1 MAVVV
6 LSPLLLNLVAL
17 GAPMVSTANA
27 TTIANDG
34 TRNIDFNDDW
44 QFYLATRTPTVNT
57 GGVKNGLQDP
67 VGAPNTAEIINP
79 AFDASSWRT
88 VNVPHDWSIEGQKV
102 SSSSNSQG
110 YLEGGLGW
118 YRKNF
123 VLPDTMSD
131 KKIAIDF
138 EGVYTDSIVYVN
150 GNMIGEYPS
159 GYTGFSYDI
168 TPYLTYGD
176 DSPNIIVV
184 KVQNMSPTGRWYT
197 GSGITRPVHLVVTDK
212 TRFLRNGIT
221 YTTPDLESAY
231 NADHSANVVVS
242 ADLYSEASNGVAQIR
257 TSVIDAN
264 GNVVSTNTSDPVD
277 YNPST
282 KLTLND
288 SLQVPNVHLWS
299 TNDPY
304 LYTIR
309 TELITEING
318 GTGPHVVDAMDTSY
332 GFRWIKLAH
341 VDTTNANTIANSGG
355 FYLNGVYTKLQGV
368 DLHHDDGS
376 LGAADNLDAA
386 MRKFKILKDMGVN
399 AYRTSH
405 NPPSKQVITA
415 CERLGIVVIQ
425 EAFDGWGAA
434 KATYDFGNWFL
445 TNLPDEWKGSIVA
458 PVPTTSGAQ
467 YMWSD
472 WVIQEMVNR
481 DKNSPS
487 IIMWSLGNEVRGA
500 GTKPAWMDTQSMYGV
515 SAFNEYSESI
525 RLMRDVQALDPTR
538 PIVMGGDQERTPP
551 STTSSPWGLINNTL
565 SGYGL
570 NYNTAQSVDVLM
582 TRFPNTSFFESESSS
597 QTSARG
603 VYQDPTLVN
612 TGVNQ
617 TPGSRGTSSYD
628 NNFASW
634 TMGNEYGL
642 KKDRDRKAFIGQF
655 IWSGFDYIG
664 EPTPYSI
671 YPVGVSSFGAIDTAG
686 FPKDSFYLFK
696 SQWNSQPMAHI
707 LPMNWTNWRQGET
720 VDVWVNTNQQ
730 SAELFLNGVSLG
742 RKSFDIKTTNYGK
755 QYYETTEATQDDKLN
770 TSSTNTGGYLSPNG
784 SSGKLHF
791 TWKVPF
797 TPGTL
802 EVKTYANTTSNVV
815 TATDVVKT
823 AGQAYTVSMTPDK
836 NVITADGR
844 SLSYIEADIV
854 DKDGNIVPD
863 AGNLVKFDVTGG
875 AIVGVD
881 NGKQESNELYKW
893 GNVERNTHSERSAY
907 NGKVLVIVQ
916 SNKGHMGPITVHA
929 SFDGSLPA
937 QATVFAQA
945 ANATGNAGIL
955 PLNVSVM
962 KDSTVNLP
970 SNVTVVHADGTT
982 SQSSVNW
989 TNVPSTNVVGAFKAT
1004 AQVGGLQAVANVNVY
1019 DFANASVNLSVAT
1032 GDIPVLPAHVK
1043 VNFTNGLSISKPVVW
1058 PSLTLSQVQA
1068 SGTITVEGQIADLT
1082 HKAIATINVS
1092 NNFTPNVNLAASV
1105 AGTGSQDTVS
1115 ETGPIATATFTNGS
1129 SYPNLMLD
1137 GNKTSGGWTNKYSIA
1152 ATANL
1157 PAVNK
1162 TRPYE
1167 FVQVNWPQLNTFSS
1181 IKLYFTTGGTAPT
1194 TNLPKSLDVQYWDG
1208 LHWVSA
1214 GNQNVIWATASNQ
1227 ASAVT
1232 FDMVTTTKI
1241 RIGMEN
1247 ATPYSANT
1255 GGMAITELEVYGN
1268 KPTDSGTVASNQIPH
1283 SQMTASA
1290 TSEELFGENNA
1301 ASMVLDGDPNTIWHT
1316 KWDKSN
1322 PLPQSIT
1329 LNLGGTY
1336 DLNKIKV
1343 LPRQD
1348 GQGNG
1353 MITAYNVYASMDGI
1367 QYTEVISGTWA
1378 EDAEEKTAEFPVTRT
1393 SFIQL
1398 KVTAGVGGY
1407 ASAAEINVFKESPK
1421 IPQLIRITVPAN
1433 LTGVANGTA
1442 KSAASLGLPSTVELV
1457 TDSGSKNANVAWNVD
1472 AASYNPAVKTEQ
1484 TFTVNGTVTLPVGV
1498 VNPNNVVL
1506 TTSISVNVL
1515 PTALLPQSTLTG
1527 LQEVTTGQTF
1537 DVTMGLSNVTQSVYQ
1552 QLKAQDL
1559 TLHYDPAKLQFESVT
1574 SVTDGFQVYQK
1585 ETVPG
1590 QIRIVAASVGAKVSS
1605 QGDMFSIKF
1614 TAKSLS
1620 QTSKS
1625 TISVESVVIANEQG
1639 NELQIGGVSRELQ
1652 INIPSTQPVDK
1663 SLLNASIASAQAK
1676 YTAAVEGNIDG
1687 LYTIGSKAQLQ
1698 SAMELARATVNE
1710 PNATQQQVNSA
1721 KATLEVAVEVFESKK
1736 ITADINGGGVS
1747 VGDLALVAT
1756 AYDKQRGQAGWN
1768 EKADVNHDGK
1778 VDIVDLAI
1786 VAKAILQ

>member
-1 MAVVV
+1 MAVVM
-6 LSPLLLNLVAL
+6 LSPLSLNNVAF
-17 GAPMVSTANA
+17 GAPLVPHANA
-27 TTIANDG
+27 TTVANDG
-34 TRNIDFNDDW
+34 TRNIDFNNDW
-44 QFYLATRTPTVNT
+44 QFYLATSTPTVNT

-67 VGAPNTAEIINP
+67 AGAPTTAQIINP

-102 SSSSNSQG
+102 SSGSNAQG
-110 YLEGGLGW
+110 YLQGGLGW
-118 YRKNF
+118 YRKSF
-123 VLPDTMSD
+123 VLPDSMSE
-131 KKIAIDF
+131 KKVSVDF

-150 GNMIGEYPS
+150 GNLIGEYPS

-176 DSPNIIVV
+176 DSPNVIVV
-184 KVQNMSPTGRWYT
+184 KVQNMSPSGRWYT

-221 YTTPDLESAY
+221 YTSPDLESAY
-231 NADHSANVVVS
+231 NADHSANLVVS

-264 GNVVSTNTSDPVD
+264 GKVVSTNTSDPVD

-318 GTGPHVVDAMDTSY
+318 GTGPQVVDTMDTSY
-332 GFRWIKLAH
+332 GFRWIKMAH

-415 CERLGIVVIQ
+415 CERLGIVVME
-425 EAFDGWGAA
+425 EAFDGWGSTKAA
-434 KATYDFGNWFL
+434 YDFGNWFL
-445 TNLPDEWKGSIVA
+445 TNVPDGWKGSTLA

-472 WVIQEMVNR
+472 WVIQEMVSR
-481 DKNSPS
+481 DKNSPA
-487 IIMWSLGNEVRGA
+487 IIMWSIGNEIRGV
-500 GTKPAWMDTQSMYGV
+500 GTKPAWMNTQTMYGV

-538 PIVMGGDQERTPP
+538 PVVMGGDQERTPP

-565 SGYGL
+565 AGYGL

-603 VYQDPTLVN
+603 VYQDPSLVN

-696 SQWNSQPMAHI
+696 SQWNPQPMAHI
-707 LPMNWTNWRQGET
+707 LPMNWTNWRLGET
-720 VDVWVNTNQQ
+720 VEVWVNTNQQ

-784 SSGKLHF
+784 SSGKLHL
-791 TWKVPF
+791 TWKVPY

-802 EVKTYANTTSNVV
+802 EVKTYADTTSNVV

-823 AGQAYTVSMTPDK
+823 AGQPYTVTMTPDK
-836 NVITADGR
+836 KVITADGR

-854 DKDGNIVPD
+854 DKDGNVVPD

-916 SNKGHMGPITVHA
+916 SNKGQTGPITVNA

-955 PLNVSVM
+955 PVNVSVM
-962 KDSTVNLP
+962 KDSAVNLP

-989 TNVPSTNVVGAFKAT
+989 TNVPTANVVGAFKAT
-1004 AQVGGLQAVANVNVY
+1004 AQVDGLQADANVNVY
-1019 DFANASVNLSVAT
+1019 DFSSASVNLSVAA
-1032 GDIPVLPAHVK
+1032 GDIPVLPAYVK
-1043 VNFTNGLSISKPVVW
+1043 VNFTNGLSVSMPVVW

-1068 SGTITVEGQIADLT
+1068 SGVLTIEGQITGLT
-1082 HKAIATINVS
+1082 RKAIATINVS
-1092 NNFTPNVNLAASV
+1092 SSFTPNVNLAASA
-1105 AGTGSQDTVS
+1105 AGTGAQDVVS
-1115 ETGPIATATFTNGS
+1115 TTGPIATATFTNGT

-1137 GNKTSGGWTNKYSIA
+1137 GNTTSGGWTNKYNIA

-1157 PAVNK
+1157 PAVNN

-1167 FVQVNWPQLNTFSS
+1167 FVQVNWPQFNTFSS
-1181 IKLYFTTGGTAPT
+1181 VKLYFTTGGTAPT
-1194 TNLPKSLDVQYWDG
+1194 TNLPKTLDVQYWDG
-1208 LHWVSA
+1208 LQWVSA
-1214 GNQNVIWATASNQ
+1214 GNQKIVWATASNQ
-1227 ASAVT
+1227 ASTVT

-1247 ATPYSANT
+1247 ATPYSTTA

-1268 KPTDSGTVASNQIPH
+1268 KPKELKITDIQPVSVTTQVGVAPVLPTVVQAVYDDGSKAQAAVTWDSIDPASYAQQGTFEVQGTVNGTTIKAKASVTVTVP
-1283 SQMTASA
+1283 TAADIAAGITRIAAPAKDA
-1290 TSEELFGENNA
+1290 TSLTLPTVPAGFTITIKSSDNA
-1301 ASMVLDGDPNTIWHT
+1301 SVIQVDGTVI
-1316 KWDKSN
+1316 
-1322 PLPQSIT
+1322 PQSADT
-1329 LNLGGTY
+1329 TVNL
-1336 DLNKIKV
+1336 V
-1343 LPRQD
+1343 L
-1348 GQGNG
+1348 
-1353 MITAYNVYASMDGI
+1353 
-1367 QYTEVISGTWA
+1367 E
-1378 EDAEEKTAEFPVTRT
+1378 VTRT
-1393 SFIQL
+1393 SDGTKAATGSLPVIVPAKTVAALPAATLTETGVVYPGQSFDLTYGLSNLGSIASGGIYAEELTVNYDPAQL
-1398 KVTAGVGGY
+1398 KLSAVVPLSDGIFVSQAGTPGHIRIISASQGAVH
-1407 ASAAEINVFKESPK
+1407 AITSNNSAAILKLSF
-1421 IPQLIRITVPAN
+1421 QA
-1433 LTGVANGTA
+1433 
-1442 KSAASLGLPSTVELV
+1442 
-1457 TDSGSKNANVAWNVD
+1457 
-1472 AASYNPAVKTEQ
+1472 NPAAQST
-1484 TFTVNGTVTLPVGV
+1484 TSTVTLSGV
-1498 VNPNNVVL
+1498 VVSDSHGVETKIQGASSSVQITVVDK
-1506 TTSISVNVL
+1506 
-1515 PTALLPQSTLTG
+1515 TALNALI
-1527 LQEVTTGQTF
+1527 
-1537 DVTMGLSNVTQSVYQ
+1537 
-1552 QLKAQDL
+1552 A
-1559 TLHYDPAKLQFESVT
+1559 
-1574 SVTDGFQVYQK
+1574 
-1585 ETVPG
+1585 TV
-1590 QIRIVAASVGAKVSS
+1590 
-1605 QGDMFSIKF
+1605 
-1614 TAKSLS
+1614 
-1620 QTSKS
+1620 
-1625 TISVESVVIANEQG
+1625 
-1639 NELQIGGVSRELQ
+1639 
-1652 INIPSTQPVDK
+1652 
-1663 SLLNASIASAQAK
+1663 QAK
-1676 YTAAVEGNIDG
+1676 YDAAVEGSNPG
-1687 LYTIGSKAQLQ
+1687 QYPVGSKAALQAAIAAAQTVANNSAATPEQVGQAVIDLNAALQ
-1698 SAMELARATVNE
+1698 SFLASIN
-1710 PNATQQQVNSA
+1710 
-1721 KATLEVAVEVFESKK
+1721 VA
-1736 ITADINGGGVS
+1736 IP
-1747 VGDLALVAT
+1747 GDLN
-1756 AYDKQRGQAGWN
+1756 G
-1768 EKADVNHDGK
+1768 DGK
-1778 VDIVDLAI
+1778 FSIGDLAI
-1786 VAKAILQ
+1786 VASHYGETTSSPNWLASADMNNDGVIDITDLAFVAQHIISQP